1 MEPSLIVIVLEGG
14 ERLYVGSDKL
24 AETFAEVGWYAL
36 ERATFGKLLGPET
49 RTLELMDV
57 TSDTDDQF
65 RYYRGNL
72 VDVASGN
79 AVTAEPITWDVRWLR

>member
-1 MEPSLIVIVLEGG
+1 MEASLIVIQLEDG

-24 AETFAEVGWYAL
+24 TEIFADVGWYAL

-49 RTLELMDV
+49 RALELMDV
-57 TSDTDDQF
+57 TSDADDQF

-72 VDVASGN
+72 VDVVSGW
-79 AVTAEPITWDVRWLR
+79 AVTAQPISWDVRWLR

>member
-1 MEPSLIVIVLEGG
+1 MESLIVITLEDG
-14 ERLYVGSDKL
+14 ERILTGSSQL
-24 AETFAEVGWYAL
+24 AEVFAETGWYAL
-36 ERATFGKLLGPET
+36 ERATFGRMLATET
-49 RTLELMDV
+49 RTLALADV

-72 VDVASGN
+72 VDVLSGE